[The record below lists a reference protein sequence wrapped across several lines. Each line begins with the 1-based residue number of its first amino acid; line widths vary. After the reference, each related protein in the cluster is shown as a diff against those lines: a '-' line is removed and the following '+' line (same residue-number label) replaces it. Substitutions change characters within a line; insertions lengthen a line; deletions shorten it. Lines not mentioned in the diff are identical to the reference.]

1 MLSVSQSASLL
12 RAHDRRTELG
22 FFEPEARV
30 SSSFGKLSVEY
41 LIIQLWS
48 KQMGNKIAV
57 FNKCVKGNKDTND
70 SV

>member
-22 FFEPEARV
+22 FFEPEVRV

-41 LIIQLWS
+41 LTIQLWVN
-48 KQMGNKIAV
+48 QMENKITV
-57 FNKCVKGNKDTND
+57 SNKCVKVNKDSND